1 MNGIPVSSEV
11 LGAMIAPAVLISA
24 SGVSVLFTSE
34 RLQISP
40 ELTMTE
46 SDKEA

>member
-1 MNGIPVSSEV
+1 
-11 LGAMIAPAVLISA
+11 MIAPAVLISA

-46 SDKEA
+46 SDKEAYLNPFMPSRAC